1 MVLARDLRMTRA
13 HLLSGRPGPLA
24 LTEYV
29 DWQALYRLE
38 AEERKEK
45 ERGMGKGK
53 NGSLG
58 G

>member
-1 MVLARDLRMTRA
+1 MVLSRDLKMTRA

-38 AEERKEK
+38 AEERKEREK
-45 ERGMGKGK
+45 MGGRKP
-53 NGSLG
+53 GSLG